1 MFSAHC
7 SLFTDMKIKFKIVTP
22 EKEIF
27 EDEVDQVTLPVT
39 DGEVTILPNHTSYI
53 ASLKPGEIIFKKG
66 DKETALATSGGFV
79 EFEKNTLVFLADSAE
94 RIEEIDVEEA
104 EKAKARAEELMKT
117 RVKMDDEEYAK
128 VAAAIERESARIK
141 IARKHHTKSNIKI
154 D

>member
-1 MFSAHC
+1 MPEV
-7 SLFTDMKIKFKIVTP
+7 KIKFKIVTP

-66 DKETALATSGGFV
+66 NEETVFATSGGFV
-79 EFEKNTLVFLADSAE
+79 EFDKNTLIFLADTAE

-104 EKAKARAEELMKT
+104 EKAKTRAEELMKT

-128 VAAAIERESARIK
+128 VAAAIEREASRIR
-141 IARKHHTKSNIKI
+141 IAKKHHTKMGINIE
-154 D
+154 